1 MKYNN
6 KQWNTIKK
14 LIKSYKF
21 PDAYREL
28 KKINVAFAFD
38 VLCAH
43 LKKIRTETM
52 VLFLVYANSIDEDI
66 SKYMCILNYL
76 YFVAP
81 YVVGNDILIAHFV
94 YEALDFSPQ
103 NPRIISWV
111 LNIYGGN
118 PDCPF
123 DEHDMSEFRS
133 ILRWTGTEKY

>member
-1 MKYNN
+1 MTYSLPN
-6 KQWNTIKK
+6 KNHDVVSDIEQLAQTI
-14 LIKSYKF
+14 SQ
-21 PDAYREL
+21 
-28 KKINVAFAFD
+28 
-38 VLCAH
+38 
-43 LKKIRTETM
+43 
-52 VLFLVYANSIDEDI
+52 IDEDI